1 MPQVEQKVQR
11 LPLAFELLR
20 EELALI
26 DAQFDAITAA
36 SDVGE
41 RTAREGDLLRAID
54 RYLRLESEVLHPV
67 LARKRIDHDAAAASN
82 ARLRSAAREL
92 VSSDSGSSPA
102 PLAGLRSSLRSHRQA
117 QEKELFPR
125 VAHALGDEL
134 PGLAVELQEVRDRMK
149 GAFGV

>member
-1 MPQVEQKVQR
+1 MPPVEHQAQR

-26 DAQFDAITAA
+26 DAQFDAIAA
-36 SDVGE
+36 TREVGE
-41 RTAREGDLLRAID
+41 RVAREGDLLRAID

-67 LARKRIDHDAAAASN
+67 LARKRIDHAAAAASN

-92 VSSDSGSSPA
+92 SSGAGSSPA
-102 PLAGLRSSLRSHRQA
+102 PLAGLRSSLRSHRET
-117 QEKELFPR
+117 QEEELFPH
-125 VAHALGDEL
+125 AAPALGDEL
-134 PGLAVELQEVRDRMK
+134 PGLAVEMQEVRDRMK

>member
-1 MPQVEQKVQR
+1 MPQVEQKAQQ
-11 LPLAFELLR
+11 LPLAIEVLR

-36 SDVGE
+36 SDMGE
-41 RTAREGDLLRAID
+41 RTAREADLLRAID

-67 LARKRIDHDAAAASN
+67 LARKHIDHDAAADSN

-102 PLAGLRSSLRSHRQA
+102 PLAGLRSSLRSHGQA